1 MPRTRKTPAA
11 AAPARRKARSRAA
24 VADALV
30 PFAHLMEP
38 GADAAAQPH
47 AKAKRAEGDN
57 RREDDEE
64 EQEERSRARRA
75 RRAEDDDDNEGDD
88 DEARREGADED
99 TDGDDDDEEERD
111 RARGR
116 RTAAEEDEDA
126 EDDEEQDEKDER
138 DPKARAARSR
148 ERARCARILGSK
160 AASGRAAA
168 AANLA
173 CNTTMS
179 AKAAIRLL
187 GTLPKQ
193 QAAVPGL
200 GQRMAAL
207 GNHPSS
213 AEAPVPD
220 RKKAAAASWDAAMKR
235 AGIATRG

>member
-1 MPRTRKTPAA
+1 MSRTRKTPAA
-11 AAPARRKARSRAA
+11 AAPARRKARSRDA

-38 GADAAAQPH
+38 GADAPAQPR
-47 AKAKRAEGDN
+47 AKAKRAEDDD
-57 RREDDEE
+57 RREDED

-75 RRAEDDDDNEGDD
+75 RRAEEDDDSGEDD
-88 DEARREGADED
+88 DEDRRESAEEDEGEEE
-99 TDGDDDDEEERD
+99 DGDEERD

-116 RTAAEEDEDA
+116 RTAAADDEESE
-126 EDDEEQDEKDER
+126 EDDEEQDEEDER

-148 ERARCARILGSK
+148 ERARCGRILGSK
-160 AASGRAAA
+160 AAAGRAAA

-193 QAAVPGL
+193 QAAAPAL
-200 GQRMAAL
+200 GQRMADF
-207 GNHPSS
+207 GNRPSAS
-213 AEAPVPD
+213 EAPAPD
-220 RKKAAAASWDAAMKR
+220 RKKAVAASWDAAMQR
-235 AGIATRG
+235 AGVSPRG